1 MSEYKITC
9 CSTADMPAA
18 YFEERKIPYV
28 CFHYRMDG
36 VEYPDDLG
44 KTMPFAEF
52 YDRISKGA
60 EPTTAQVNAQQYMDF
75 FEPILKEGKDILH
88 FTLSGGIS
96 GSVNSANIAKTQ
108 LEEKYPDR
116 KVIVIDSLEAS
127 SGFGMLVDAAL
138 DKQEE
143 GLSLEENAAWAEE
156 NKNRLHHWFF
166 STDLTSFIRGGRI
179 SKVSGFVG
187 QALNICPLMNVNS
200 EGKLIPRNKYRGKKQ
215 VIREMVKRM
224 EEHAQGGLSYNG
236 KCFMSCSACEEDAR
250 KVADIIE
257 EKFPNLNGKVVIN
270 SIGTVIGSHTGP
282 GTVALFFWGMR
293 EQFRKVIRRKVK
305 HDETNITGYG
315 SWNCQ
320 YYSGSQRWNHDGC
333 HGAV

>member
-116 KVIVIDSLEAS
+116 KVIVIDSLAAS

-138 DKQEE
+138 NKQEE

-282 GTVALFFWGMR
+282 GTVALFFWG
-293 EQFRKVIRRKVK
+293 
-305 HDETNITGYG
+305 DERTI
-315 SWNCQ
+315 
-320 YYSGSQRWNHDGC
+320 
-333 HGAV
+333 

>member
-9 CSTADMPAA
+9 CSTADMPAS
-18 YFEERKIPYV
+18 YFEERNLPYV
-28 CFHYRMDG
+28 CFQYRMDG

-96 GSVNSANIAKTQ
+96 GSVNSANIARTQ
-108 LEEKYPDR
+108 MEEKYPER
-116 KVIVIDSLEAS
+116 KIIVIDSLAAS

-156 NKNRLHHWFF
+156 NKNKLHHWFF

-187 QALNICPLMNVNS
+187 QALNICPLMNVNA

-224 EEHAQGGLSYNG
+224 EQHAQGGLEYSG

-250 KVADIIE
+250 KVADMIE
-257 EKFPNLNGKVVIN
+257 EKFPNLNGKVRIN
-270 SIGTVIGSHTGP
+270 SIGTVIGAHTGP
-282 GTVALFFWGMR
+282 GTVALFFWGDER
-293 EQFRKVIRRKVK
+293 EI
-305 HDETNITGYG
+305 
-315 SWNCQ
+315 
-320 YYSGSQRWNHDGC
+320 
-333 HGAV
+333 

>member
-9 CSTADMPAA
+9 CSTADMPAS
-18 YFEERKIPYV
+18 YFEERNLPYV
-28 CFHYRMDG
+28 CFQYRMDG

-108 LEEKYPDR
+108 MEEKYPER
-116 KVIVIDSLEAS
+116 KIIVIDSLAAS

-156 NKNRLHHWFF
+156 NKNKLHHWFY
-166 STDLTSFIRGGRI
+166 SKELNSFIRGGRI

-187 QALNICPLMNVNS
+187 QALNICPLMNVNA

-250 KVADIIE
+250 KVADMIE
-257 EKFPNLNGKVVIN
+257 EKFPNLNGKVRIN
-270 SIGTVIGSHTGP
+270 SIGTVIGAHTGP
-282 GTVALFFWGMR
+282 GTVALFFWGDER
-293 EQFRKVIRRKVK
+293 EI
-305 HDETNITGYG
+305 
-315 SWNCQ
+315 
-320 YYSGSQRWNHDGC
+320 
-333 HGAV
+333 

>member
-108 LEEKYPDR
+108 MEENYPDR
-116 KVIVIDSLEAS
+116 KVIVIDSLAAS

-156 NKNRLHHWFF
+156 NKNKLHHWFF

-250 KVADIIE
+250 KVADMIE

-282 GTVALFFWGMR
+282 GTVALFFWG
-293 EQFRKVIRRKVK
+293 
-305 HDETNITGYG
+305 DERTI
-315 SWNCQ
+315 
-320 YYSGSQRWNHDGC
+320 
-333 HGAV
+333 

>member
-9 CSTADMPAA
+9 CSTADMPAS
-18 YFEERKIPYV
+18 YFEERDLPYV
-28 CFHYRMDG
+28 CFQYRMDG

-108 LEEKYPDR
+108 MEEKYPER
-116 KVIVIDSLEAS
+116 KIIVIDSLAAS

-156 NKNRLHHWFF
+156 NKNKLHHWFF

-187 QALNICPLMNVNS
+187 QALNICPLMNVNA

-224 EEHAQGGLSYNG
+224 EQHAQGGLEYSG

-250 KVADIIE
+250 KVADMIE
-257 EKFPNLNGKVVIN
+257 EKFPNLNGKVRIN
-270 SIGTVIGSHTGP
+270 SIGTVIGAHTGP
-282 GTVALFFWGMR
+282 GTVALFFWGDER
-293 EQFRKVIRRKVK
+293 EI
-305 HDETNITGYG
+305 
-315 SWNCQ
+315 
-320 YYSGSQRWNHDGC
+320 
-333 HGAV
+333 

>member
-9 CSTADMPAA
+9 CSAADMPAA

-116 KVIVIDSLEAS
+116 KVIVIDSLAAS

-282 GTVALFFWGMR
+282 GTVALFFWG
-293 EQFRKVIRRKVK
+293 
-305 HDETNITGYG
+305 DERTI
-315 SWNCQ
+315 
-320 YYSGSQRWNHDGC
+320 
-333 HGAV
+333 

>member
-116 KVIVIDSLEAS
+116 KVIVIDSLAAS

-282 GTVALFFWGMR
+282 ETVALFFWG
-293 EQFRKVIRRKVK
+293 
-305 HDETNITGYG
+305 DERTI
-315 SWNCQ
+315 
-320 YYSGSQRWNHDGC
+320 
-333 HGAV
+333 

>member
-9 CSTADMPAA
+9 CSTADMPAS
-18 YFEERKIPYV
+18 YFEERKLPYV
-28 CFHYRMDG
+28 CFQYRMDG

-108 LEEKYPDR
+108 MEEKYPER
-116 KVIVIDSLEAS
+116 KIVVIDSLAAS

-156 NKNRLHHWFF
+156 NKNKLHHWFF

-187 QALNICPLMNVNS
+187 QALNICPLMNVNA

-224 EEHAQGGLSYNG
+224 EQHAQGGLEYSG

-250 KVADIIE
+250 KVADMIE
-257 EKFPNLNGKVVIN
+257 EKFPNLNGKVRIN
-270 SIGTVIGSHTGP
+270 SIGTVIGAHTGP
-282 GTVALFFWGMR
+282 GTVALFFWGDER
-293 EQFRKVIRRKVK
+293 EI
-305 HDETNITGYG
+305 
-315 SWNCQ
+315 
-320 YYSGSQRWNHDGC
+320 
-333 HGAV
+333 

>member
-88 FTLSGGIS
+88 FTLSGRIS

-116 KVIVIDSLEAS
+116 KVIVIDSLAAS

-282 GTVALFFWGMR
+282 GTVALFFWG
-293 EQFRKVIRRKVK
+293 
-305 HDETNITGYG
+305 DERTI
-315 SWNCQ
+315 
-320 YYSGSQRWNHDGC
+320 
-333 HGAV
+333 

>member
-60 EPTTAQVNAQQYMDF
+60 EPTTAQVNVQQYMDF

-116 KVIVIDSLEAS
+116 KVIVIDSLAAS

-282 GTVALFFWGMR
+282 GTVALFFWG
-293 EQFRKVIRRKVK
+293 
-305 HDETNITGYG
+305 DERTI
-315 SWNCQ
+315 
-320 YYSGSQRWNHDGC
+320 
-333 HGAV
+333 

>member
-9 CSTADMPAA
+9 CSTADMPAS
-18 YFEERKIPYV
+18 YFEERDLPYV
-28 CFHYRMDG
+28 CFQYRMDG

-108 LEEKYPDR
+108 MEEKYPER
-116 KVIVIDSLEAS
+116 KIIVIDSLAAS

-156 NKNRLHHWFF
+156 NKNKLHHWFF

-179 SKVSGFVG
+179 SKVSGLVG

-224 EEHAQGGLSYNG
+224 EQHAQGGLSYNG

-250 KVADIIE
+250 KVADMVE
-257 EKFPNLNGKVVIN
+257 EKFPNLNGKVRIN
-270 SIGTVIGSHTGP
+270 SIGTVIGAHTGP
-282 GTVALFFWGMR
+282 GTVALFFWGDER
-293 EQFRKVIRRKVK
+293 EI
-305 HDETNITGYG
+305 
-315 SWNCQ
+315 
-320 YYSGSQRWNHDGC
+320 
-333 HGAV
+333 

>member
-1 MSEYKITC
+1 MFIFLEVRRMIVMSEYKITC
-9 CSTADMPAA
+9 CSTADMPAS
-18 YFEERKIPYV
+18 YFEERNLPYV
-28 CFHYRMDG
+28 CFQYRMDG

-108 LEEKYPDR
+108 MDEKYPER
-116 KVIVIDSLEAS
+116 KIIVIDSQAAS

-156 NKNRLHHWFF
+156 NKNKLHHWFF

-187 QALNICPLMNVNS
+187 QALNICPLMNVNA

-250 KVADIIE
+250 KVADMIE
-257 EKFPNLNGKVVIN
+257 EKFPNLNGKVRIN
-270 SIGTVIGSHTGP
+270 SIGTVIGAHTGP
-282 GTVALFFWGMR
+282 GTVALFFWGDER
-293 EQFRKVIRRKVK
+293 EI
-305 HDETNITGYG
+305 
-315 SWNCQ
+315 
-320 YYSGSQRWNHDGC
+320 
-333 HGAV
+333 

>member
-1 MSEYKITC
+1 MGKYKITC

-116 KVIVIDSLEAS
+116 KVIVIDSLAAS

-282 GTVALFFWGMR
+282 GTVALFFWG
-293 EQFRKVIRRKVK
+293 
-305 HDETNITGYG
+305 DERTI
-315 SWNCQ
+315 
-320 YYSGSQRWNHDGC
+320 
-333 HGAV
+333 

>member
-9 CSTADMPAA
+9 CSTADMPAS
-18 YFEERKIPYV
+18 YFEERNLPYV
-28 CFHYRMDG
+28 CFQYRMDG

-108 LEEKYPDR
+108 MEEKYPER
-116 KVIVIDSLEAS
+116 KIIVIDSLAAS

-156 NKNRLHHWFF
+156 NKNKLHHWFF

-187 QALNICPLMNVNS
+187 QALNICPLMNVNA
-200 EGKLIPRNKYRGKKQ
+200 EGRLIPRNKYRGKKQ

-250 KVADIIE
+250 KVADMIE
-257 EKFPNLNGKVVIN
+257 EKFPNLNGKVRIN
-270 SIGTVIGSHTGP
+270 SIGTVIGAHTGP
-282 GTVALFFWGMR
+282 GTVALFFWGDER
-293 EQFRKVIRRKVK
+293 EI
-305 HDETNITGYG
+305 
-315 SWNCQ
+315 
-320 YYSGSQRWNHDGC
+320 
-333 HGAV
+333 

>member
-9 CSTADMPAA
+9 CSTADMPAS
-18 YFEERKIPYV
+18 YFEERNLPYV
-28 CFHYRMDG
+28 CFQYRMDG

-108 LEEKYPDR
+108 MEEKYPER
-116 KVIVIDSLEAS
+116 KIIVIDSLAAS

-156 NKNRLHHWFF
+156 NKNKLHHWFF

-187 QALNICPLMNVNS
+187 QALNICPLMNVNA

-224 EEHAQGGLSYNG
+224 EQHAQGGLSYNG

-250 KVADIIE
+250 KVADMIE
-257 EKFPNLNGKVVIN
+257 EKFPNLNGKVRIN
-270 SIGTVIGSHTGP
+270 SIGTVIGAHTGP
-282 GTVALFFWGMR
+282 GTVALF
-293 EQFRKVIRRKVK
+293 
-305 HDETNITGYG
+305 
-315 SWNCQ
+315 
-320 YYSGSQRWNHDGC
+320 
-333 HGAV
+333 

>member
-9 CSTADMPAA
+9 CSTADMPAS
-18 YFEERKIPYV
+18 YFEERNLPYV
-28 CFHYRMDG
+28 CFQYRMDG

-108 LEEKYPDR
+108 MEEKYPER
-116 KVIVIDSLEAS
+116 KIIVIDSLAAS

-156 NKNRLHHWFF
+156 NKNKLHHWFF

-179 SKVSGFVG
+179 SRVSGFVG
-187 QALNICPLMNVNS
+187 QALNICPLMNVNA

-224 EEHAQGGLSYNG
+224 EQHAQGGLEYSG

-250 KVADIIE
+250 KVADMIE
-257 EKFPNLNGKVVIN
+257 EKFPNLNGKVRIN
-270 SIGTVIGSHTGP
+270 SIGTVIGAHTGP
-282 GTVALFFWGMR
+282 GTVALFFWGDER
-293 EQFRKVIRRKVK
+293 EI
-305 HDETNITGYG
+305 
-315 SWNCQ
+315 
-320 YYSGSQRWNHDGC
+320 
-333 HGAV
+333 

>member
-9 CSTADMPAA
+9 CSTADMPAS
-18 YFEERKIPYV
+18 YFEERNLPYV
-28 CFHYRMDG
+28 CFQYRMDG

-108 LEEKYPDR
+108 MEEKYPER
-116 KVIVIDSLEAS
+116 KIIVIDSLAAS

-143 GLSLEENAAWAEE
+143 GLSLEENAAWTEE
-156 NKNRLHHWFF
+156 NKNKLHHWFF

-187 QALNICPLMNVNS
+187 QALNICPLMNVNA

-224 EEHAQGGLSYNG
+224 EQHAQGGLEYSG

-250 KVADIIE
+250 KVADMIE
-257 EKFPNLNGKVVIN
+257 EKFPNLNGKVRIN
-270 SIGTVIGSHTGP
+270 SIGTVIGAHTGP
-282 GTVALFFWGMR
+282 GTVALFFWGDER
-293 EQFRKVIRRKVK
+293 EI
-305 HDETNITGYG
+305 
-315 SWNCQ
+315 
-320 YYSGSQRWNHDGC
+320 
-333 HGAV
+333 

>member
-116 KVIVIDSLEAS
+116 KVIVIDSLAAS

-138 DKQEE
+138 DKQEK
-143 GLSLEENAAWAEE
+143 GLSLEENVAWAEE

-282 GTVALFFWGMR
+282 GTVALFFWG
-293 EQFRKVIRRKVK
+293 
-305 HDETNITGYG
+305 DERTI
-315 SWNCQ
+315 
-320 YYSGSQRWNHDGC
+320 
-333 HGAV
+333 

>member
-36 VEYPDDLG
+36 VEYSDDLG

-116 KVIVIDSLEAS
+116 KVIVIDSLAAS

-282 GTVALFFWGMR
+282 GTVALFFWG
-293 EQFRKVIRRKVK
+293 
-305 HDETNITGYG
+305 DERTI
-315 SWNCQ
+315 
-320 YYSGSQRWNHDGC
+320 
-333 HGAV
+333 

>member
-9 CSTADMPAA
+9 CSTADMSAS

-28 CFHYRMDG
+28 CFQYRMDG

-60 EPTTAQVNAQQYMDF
+60 EPTTAQINAQQYMDF

-108 LEEKYPDR
+108 MEEKYPER
-116 KVIVIDSLEAS
+116 KIIVIDSLAAS

-156 NKNRLHHWFF
+156 NKNKLHHWFF

-224 EEHAQGGLSYNG
+224 EQHAQGGLSYSG

-250 KVADIIE
+250 KVADVIE
-257 EKFPNLNGKVVIN
+257 EKFPNLNGKVRIN
-270 SIGTVIGSHTGP
+270 SIGTVIGAHTGP
-282 GTVALFFWGMR
+282 GTVALFFWGDER
-293 EQFRKVIRRKVK
+293 EI
-305 HDETNITGYG
+305 
-315 SWNCQ
+315 
-320 YYSGSQRWNHDGC
+320 
-333 HGAV
+333 

>member
-116 KVIVIDSLEAS
+116 KVIVIDSLAAS

-257 EKFPNLNGKVVIN
+257 EKFLNLNGKVVIN

-282 GTVALFFWGMR
+282 GTVALFFWG
-293 EQFRKVIRRKVK
+293 
-305 HDETNITGYG
+305 DERTI
-315 SWNCQ
+315 
-320 YYSGSQRWNHDGC
+320 
-333 HGAV
+333 

>member
-9 CSTADMPAA
+9 CSTADMPAS
-18 YFEERKIPYV
+18 YFEERNLPYV
-28 CFHYRMDG
+28 CFQYRMDG

-108 LEEKYPDR
+108 MEEKYPER
-116 KVIVIDSLEAS
+116 KIIVIDSLAAS

-156 NKNRLHHWFF
+156 NKNKLHHWFF

-187 QALNICPLMNVNS
+187 QALNICPLMNVNA

-215 VIREMVKRM
+215 VVREMVKRM
-224 EEHAQGGLSYNG
+224 EQHAQGGLEYSG

-250 KVADIIE
+250 KVADMIE
-257 EKFPNLNGKVVIN
+257 EKFPNLNGKVRIN
-270 SIGTVIGSHTGP
+270 SIGTVIGAHTGP
-282 GTVALFFWGMR
+282 GTVALFFWGDER
-293 EQFRKVIRRKVK
+293 EI
-305 HDETNITGYG
+305 
-315 SWNCQ
+315 
-320 YYSGSQRWNHDGC
+320 
-333 HGAV
+333 

>member
-1 MSEYKITC
+1 MFIFLEVKRMIVMSEYKITC
-9 CSTADMPAA
+9 CSTADMPAS
-18 YFEERKIPYV
+18 YFEERNLPYV
-28 CFHYRMDG
+28 CFQYRMDG

-108 LEEKYPDR
+108 MEEKYPER
-116 KVIVIDSLEAS
+116 KIIVIDSLAAS

-156 NKNRLHHWFF
+156 NKNKLHHWFF

-187 QALNICPLMNVNS
+187 QALNICPLMNVNA

-250 KVADIIE
+250 KVADMIE
-257 EKFPNLNGKVVIN
+257 EKFPNLNGKVRIN
-270 SIGTVIGSHTGP
+270 SIGTVIGAHTGP
-282 GTVALFFWGMR
+282 GTVALFFWGDER
-293 EQFRKVIRRKVK
+293 EI
-305 HDETNITGYG
+305 
-315 SWNCQ
+315 
-320 YYSGSQRWNHDGC
+320 
-333 HGAV
+333 

>member
-44 KTMPFAEF
+44 KTMPFSEF

-116 KVIVIDSLEAS
+116 KVIVIDSLAAS

-200 EGKLIPRNKYRGKKQ
+200 EGKLIPRNKYRGTKQ

-282 GTVALFFWGMR
+282 GTVALFFWG
-293 EQFRKVIRRKVK
+293 
-305 HDETNITGYG
+305 DERTI
-315 SWNCQ
+315 
-320 YYSGSQRWNHDGC
+320 
-333 HGAV
+333 

>member
-1 MSEYKITC
+1 MS
-9 CSTADMPAA
+9 ADYETKVRVNKKELLSCIDRATLLIRENDKKPVIIQISDGEMLLKLTSG
-18 YFEERKIPYV
+18 FGSMKEE
-28 CFHYRMDG
+28 
-36 VEYPDDLG
+36 
-44 KTMPFAEF
+44 
-52 YDRISKGA
+52 
-60 EPTTAQVNAQQYMDF
+60 
-75 FEPILKEGKDILH
+75 ILIEKEGKDILH

-108 LEEKYPDR
+108 MEEKYPER
-116 KVIVIDSLEAS
+116 KIIVIDSLAAS

-156 NKNRLHHWFF
+156 NKNKLHHWFF

-187 QALNICPLMNVNS
+187 QALNICPLMNVNA

-250 KVADIIE
+250 KVADMIE
-257 EKFPNLNGKVVIN
+257 EKFPNLNGKVRIN
-270 SIGTVIGSHTGP
+270 SIGTVIGAHTGP
-282 GTVALFFWGMR
+282 GTVALFFWGDER
-293 EQFRKVIRRKVK
+293 EI
-305 HDETNITGYG
+305 
-315 SWNCQ
+315 
-320 YYSGSQRWNHDGC
+320 
-333 HGAV
+333 

>member
-108 LEEKYPDR
+108 MEEKYPDR
-116 KVIVIDSLEAS
+116 KVIVIDSLAAS

-270 SIGTVIGSHTGP
+270 SIGTVIGAHTGP
-282 GTVALFFWGMR
+282 GTVALFFWG
-293 EQFRKVIRRKVK
+293 
-305 HDETNITGYG
+305 DERTI
-315 SWNCQ
+315 
-320 YYSGSQRWNHDGC
+320 
-333 HGAV
+333 

>member
-9 CSTADMPAA
+9 CSTADMPAS
-18 YFEERKIPYV
+18 YFEERDLPYV
-28 CFHYRMDG
+28 CFQYRMDG

-108 LEEKYPDR
+108 MEEKYPER
-116 KVIVIDSLEAS
+116 KIIVIDSLAAS

-156 NKNRLHHWFF
+156 NKNKLHHWFF

-187 QALNICPLMNVNS
+187 QALNICPLMNVNA

-250 KVADIIE
+250 KVADMIE
-257 EKFPNLNGKVVIN
+257 EKFPNLNGKVRIN
-270 SIGTVIGSHTGP
+270 SIGTVIGAHTGP
-282 GTVALFFWGMR
+282 GTVALFFWGDER
-293 EQFRKVIRRKVK
+293 EI
-305 HDETNITGYG
+305 
-315 SWNCQ
+315 
-320 YYSGSQRWNHDGC
+320 
-333 HGAV
+333 

>member
-9 CSTADMPAA
+9 CSTADMPAS
-18 YFEERKIPYV
+18 YFEERNLPYV
-28 CFHYRMDG
+28 CFQYRMDG

-75 FEPILKEGKDILH
+75 FEPILKEGRDILH

-108 LEEKYPDR
+108 MEEKYPER
-116 KVIVIDSLEAS
+116 KIIVIDSLAAS

-156 NKNRLHHWFF
+156 NKNKLHHWFF

-187 QALNICPLMNVNS
+187 QALNICPLMNVNA

-224 EEHAQGGLSYNG
+224 EQHAQGGLEYSG

-250 KVADIIE
+250 KVADMIE
-257 EKFPNLNGKVVIN
+257 EKFPNLNGKVRIN
-270 SIGTVIGSHTGP
+270 SIGTVIGAHTGP
-282 GTVALFFWGMR
+282 GTVALFFWGDER
-293 EQFRKVIRRKVK
+293 EI
-305 HDETNITGYG
+305 
-315 SWNCQ
+315 
-320 YYSGSQRWNHDGC
+320 
-333 HGAV
+333 

>member
-9 CSTADMPAA
+9 CSTADMPAS
-18 YFEERKIPYV
+18 YFEERNLPYV
-28 CFHYRMDG
+28 CFQYRMDG

-108 LEEKYPDR
+108 MEEKYPER
-116 KVIVIDSLEAS
+116 KIIVIDSLAAS

-156 NKNRLHHWFF
+156 NKNKLHHWFF

-187 QALNICPLMNVNS
+187 QALNICPLMNVNA

-224 EEHAQGGLSYNG
+224 EEHAQGGLFYNG

-250 KVADIIE
+250 KVADMIE
-257 EKFPNLNGKVVIN
+257 EKFPNLNGKVRIN
-270 SIGTVIGSHTGP
+270 SIGTVIGAHTGP
-282 GTVALFFWGMR
+282 GTVALFFWGDER
-293 EQFRKVIRRKVK
+293 EI
-305 HDETNITGYG
+305 
-315 SWNCQ
+315 
-320 YYSGSQRWNHDGC
+320 
-333 HGAV
+333 

>member
-44 KTMPFAEF
+44 KTMSFAEF

-108 LEEKYPDR
+108 MEEKYPDR
-116 KVIVIDSLEAS
+116 KVIVIDSLAAS

-156 NKNRLHHWFF
+156 NKNKLHHWFF

-224 EEHAQGGLSYNG
+224 EEHAKGGLSYNG

-250 KVADIIE
+250 KVADMIE

-282 GTVALFFWGMR
+282 GTVALFFWG
-293 EQFRKVIRRKVK
+293 
-305 HDETNITGYG
+305 DERTI
-315 SWNCQ
+315 
-320 YYSGSQRWNHDGC
+320 
-333 HGAV
+333 

>member
-1 MSEYKITC
+1 MFIFLEVKRMIVMSEYKITC
-9 CSTADMPAA
+9 CSTADMPAS
-18 YFEERKIPYV
+18 YFEERNLPYV
-28 CFHYRMDG
+28 CFQYRMDG

-108 LEEKYPDR
+108 MEEKYPER
-116 KVIVIDSLEAS
+116 KIIVIDSLAAS

-156 NKNRLHHWFF
+156 NKNKLHHWFF

-200 EGKLIPRNKYRGKKQ
+200 EGKLIPRSKYRGKKQ

-224 EEHAQGGLSYNG
+224 EQHAQGGLEYSG

-250 KVADIIE
+250 KVADMIE
-257 EKFPNLNGKVVIN
+257 EKFPNLNGKVKIN
-270 SIGTVIGSHTGP
+270 SIGTVIGAHTGP
-282 GTVALFFWGMR
+282 GTVALFFWGDER
-293 EQFRKVIRRKVK
+293 EL
-305 HDETNITGYG
+305 
-315 SWNCQ
+315 
-320 YYSGSQRWNHDGC
+320 
-333 HGAV
+333 

>member
-9 CSTADMPAA
+9 CSTADMPAS
-18 YFEERKIPYV
+18 YLEERNLPYV
-28 CFHYRMDG
+28 CFQYRMDG

-108 LEEKYPDR
+108 MEEKYPER
-116 KVIVIDSLEAS
+116 KIIVIDSLAAS

-156 NKNRLHHWFF
+156 NKNKLHHWFF

-187 QALNICPLMNVNS
+187 QALNICPLMNVNA

-250 KVADIIE
+250 KVADMIE
-257 EKFPNLNGKVVIN
+257 EKFPNLNGKVRIN
-270 SIGTVIGSHTGP
+270 SIGTVIGAHTGP
-282 GTVALFFWGMR
+282 GTVALFFWGDER
-293 EQFRKVIRRKVK
+293 EI
-305 HDETNITGYG
+305 
-315 SWNCQ
+315 
-320 YYSGSQRWNHDGC
+320 
-333 HGAV
+333 

>member
-18 YFEERKIPYV
+18 YFEERIPYV

-116 KVIVIDSLEAS
+116 KVIVIDSLAAS

-282 GTVALFFWGMR
+282 GTVALFFWG
-293 EQFRKVIRRKVK
+293 
-305 HDETNITGYG
+305 DERDNLEK
-315 SWNCQ
+315 
-320 YYSGSQRWNHDGC
+320 
-333 HGAV
+333 